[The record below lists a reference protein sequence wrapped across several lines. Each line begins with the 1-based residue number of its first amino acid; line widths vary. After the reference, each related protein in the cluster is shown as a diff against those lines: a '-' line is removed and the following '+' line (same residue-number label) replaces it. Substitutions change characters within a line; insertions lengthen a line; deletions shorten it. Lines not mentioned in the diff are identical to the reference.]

1 MLANKS
7 RKLKQVSQGKGQ
19 KQITKQI
26 IKTRIYQS
34 FDMRTSKPVGVW
46 TVFMCPDPIKSRMWK
61 RTSRGE
67 NRNLVF
73 SSEESSISLYFLRF
87 NNEKISFLP
96 WVRPFKTGPIL
107 GIENQYMFG
116 SINWRVKR
124 PAFISNVICLSV
136 TSPPSDNRENCNTNP
151 KMLDIFNR
159 FLV

>member
-1 MLANKS
+1 MYQKFFMLANKS

-96 WVRPFKTGPIL
+96 CSPWETQIVKISNYFYYYKQLWQFCWGPI
-107 GIENQYMFG
+107 
-116 SINWRVKR
+116 
-124 PAFISNVICLSV
+124 
-136 TSPPSDNRENCNTNP
+136 
-151 KMLDIFNR
+151 
-159 FLV
+159 